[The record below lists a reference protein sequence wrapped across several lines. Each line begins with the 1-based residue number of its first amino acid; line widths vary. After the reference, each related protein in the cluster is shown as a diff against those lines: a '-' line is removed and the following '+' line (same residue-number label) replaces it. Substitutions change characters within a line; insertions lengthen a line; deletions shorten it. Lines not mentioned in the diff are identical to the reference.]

1 MVKPKIII
9 TNRVHDEVINL
20 LRTRCDLV
28 PNRDLEPWS
37 CDQLLGQAKEATGIM
52 AFMSDCV
59 DRAFLRRCPNLK
71 IIASVLKGF
80 DNFDVD
86 ACTEHGVWLTV
97 VPDRLTV
104 ATAELTIGLMLGIS
118 RHISLGDSYVRRDYL
133 GWRPIFYGRGIE
145 HSTVGIL
152 GMGAIGKALATRL
165 KPFGCTMLYFDER
178 PIAAQQAAD
187 LNVRF
192 APFNEILG
200 SSDFLIIALPLTD
213 HTQHLINSDSIR
225 DMKIGCYLINTARGS
240 IVDEQAIV
248 EALKRGHLG
257 GYAADVY
264 EMEDL
269 ARRDR
274 PNCISPE
281 ILANRR
287 QTLLTPHI
295 GSAEH
300 RARLSAEI
308 EMAQSILDY
317 LTGRTPRGAINIP
330 TIKPKSIAC

>member
-1 MVKPKIII
+1 MIKPKIII
-9 TNRVHDEVINL
+9 TNRVHAEVIDL
-20 LRTRCDLV
+20 LRTRCDV
-28 PNRDLEPWS
+28 VWNRGSEPWS
-37 CDQLLGQAKEATGIM
+37 CDQLLVRAKEATGIM

-59 DRAFLRRCPNLK
+59 DRAFLRLCPNLK

-104 ATAELTIGLMLGIS
+104 ATAELTIALMLGIS

-152 GMGAIGKALATRL
+152 GMGAIGKAVATRL
-165 KPFGCTMLYFDER
+165 KPFGCSMLYFDET
-178 PIAAQQAAD
+178 PIASQQAAD

-200 SSDFLIIALPLTD
+200 SSDFLVIALPLND
-213 HTQHLINSDSIR
+213 RTQHLINSDSIR
-225 DMKIGCYLINTARGS
+225 HMKTGCYLINTARGS
-240 IVDEQAIV
+240 IVDEEAV
-248 EALKRGHLG
+248 AEALKRGRLG
-257 GYAADVY
+257 GYAADVF

-274 PNCISPE
+274 PNCIPAS
-281 ILANRR
+281 ILSNRQ

-295 GSAEH
+295 GSAEY
-300 RARLSAEI
+300 RARLSAET

-317 LTGRTPRGAINIP
+317 LNGRTPRGAINLP
-330 TIKPKSIAC
+330 VIKTKSIAC